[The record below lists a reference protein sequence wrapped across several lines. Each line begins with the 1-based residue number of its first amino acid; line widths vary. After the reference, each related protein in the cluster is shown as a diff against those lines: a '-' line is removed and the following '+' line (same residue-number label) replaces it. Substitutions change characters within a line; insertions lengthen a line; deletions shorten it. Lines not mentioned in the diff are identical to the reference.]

1 MNAVLAL
8 LAVLSVWDYPARQ
21 PRHDALRRQ
30 FVAAVREG
38 DTAAMEETSRRGMEL
53 LPDDPTWRY
62 NHACSLAWFP
72 DRAKE
77 ALDELEKAIDLGYRD
92 SAAIA
97 KDSDL
102 SRLAGERRFEELV
115 EYAKLMKSRPILFGP
130 MAVVSATGV
139 VGTPVALGEQNL
151 AWDFDTGSFEAKLK
165 LAPGAAGGNAGD
177 LYMNRD
183 GDHSRPRLANFPG
196 ITEVRFDQEGRR
208 RQMDIGEPNVC
219 FPYPLF
225 GNCSRAYTEEV
236 FGKFWRSIPRAMT
249 TTHAYRLRSMQKFYL
264 SNQVWVIP
272 GHADTAPVGTNGDV
286 FASITPYWLTT
297 AGRSWSDL
305 PYLEAAMLASK
316 SMKGEVKRAVVAS
329 RLFAPTVMTLVRKSL
344 KGVETEDDYTSPA
357 AHPSALPP
365 GGVETNRLVALA
377 AALTA
382 QSVPPLA
389 RVGVESV
396 TEVTPTAWPEL
407 AYATPFAW
415 SYVLRA
421 PEEKRVFVIKAGGGA
436 KEFRFVR
443 THGSERQARVTPVGR
458 DQATVE
464 VSAKLLNPT
473 SRVDVAVFARD
484 PGTGWGA
491 PSYVSFAR
499 MDPDA
504 PYSDPALT
512 PLPAPAP
519 GK

>member
-1 MNAVLAL
+1 MVAFFAV

-21 PRHDALRRQ
+21 LRHDALRQQ
-30 FVAAVREG
+30 FTVAVREG
-38 DTAAMEETSRRGMEL
+38 DTSTMESTSRKGTEL

-72 DRAKE
+72 DRAGE

-102 SRLAGERRFEELV
+102 ARLADERRFKELV
-115 EYAKLMKSRPILFGP
+115 EYAKLMKSRPILSGP

-139 VGTPVALGEQNL
+139 MGSPVALGEQNL

-225 GNCSRAYTEEV
+225 GNCSRAYTEESSGV
-236 FGKFWRSIPRAMT
+236 FWRSISRAMT
-249 TTHAYRLRSMQKFYL
+249 TTHAFRLRAMQKFYL
-264 SNQVWVIP
+264 SNQIWVIP
-272 GHADTAPVGTNGDV
+272 ANADTAPVGTNGDV

-305 PYLEAAMLASK
+305 PYLSAAMLASR
-316 SMKGEVKRAVVAS
+316 SMKGDVKRAVVAS

-344 KGVETEDDYTSPA
+344 KGVDGEDGYTSPA
-357 AHPSALPP
+357 AHPTALPVN
-365 GGVETNRLVALA
+365 GVETNRLAALA
-377 AALTA
+377 AALTVG
-382 QSVPPLA
+382 SVPPLA
-389 RVGVESV
+389 VLRVESV
-396 TEVTPTAWPEL
+396 SETTPTVWPEL
-407 AYATPFAW
+407 AYSTQFAW
-415 SYVLRA
+415 SYILRA
-421 PEEKRVFVIKAGGGA
+421 PEEKRVFILKASGGA
-436 KEFRFVR
+436 KEYKFVR
-443 THGSERQARVTPVGR
+443 THGTEREATVTLVGR
-458 DQATVE
+458 DQAVVE
-464 VSAKLLNPT
+464 IRAGRLSPT
-473 SRVDVAVFARD
+473 NRVDIALFARN

-491 PSYVSFAR
+491 PSYASFAR
-499 MDPDA
+499 MDPEA

-512 PLPAPAP
+512 PRPAAET
-519 GK
+519 K